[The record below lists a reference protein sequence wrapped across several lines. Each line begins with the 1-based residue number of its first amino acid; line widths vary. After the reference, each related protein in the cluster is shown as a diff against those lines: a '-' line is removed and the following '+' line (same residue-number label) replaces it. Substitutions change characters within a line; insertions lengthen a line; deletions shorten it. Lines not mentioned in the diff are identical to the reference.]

1 MILKKP
7 YAFIIKYF
15 KLIHFLLTLLIAYLI
30 YRTNLILSFV
40 SNYISS
46 NTSVVGR
53 NLTGNLFNSL
63 CFIFPI
69 FIIIFALIFIGIM
82 YKKEKPVMFY
92 VINIFIYI
100 FFLVTL
106 AYSYSIIKEMQIV
119 IVDIRPIKIIHDL
132 LIILMGLEVISFVI
146 FLVRALG
153 FDIKKFDFLSD
164 VNKLDINE
172 SDKEEFEFD
181 INIDFDEKKRRAK
194 RRLRYLKYAY
204 VENKLF
210 VNLMVL
216 LVVSVG
222 AYFIYS
228 NIDIYK
234 KTNSEKTVLSLSN
247 FNIGI
252 EESYLTN
259 KDYLGKQISDDKY
272 LVIAK
277 LKVKAY
283 ATDQKMIIGDFKL
296 NINSIEFK
304 VTDSYATQIKD
315 LGETYTNQELNN
327 NDYSFYIIAFEIPQ
341 NLINSDMI
349 LSYQDSSGIVEI
361 KLNPIKIDEN
371 IKKQDFKLNDT
382 FTFKES
388 ILGDI
393 KLKIS
398 SYEFSKKFK
407 IEYNFKS
414 NKGDIYPS
422 IEYITPNIDSNY
434 DKVLLKVT
442 TNLTNEE
449 TNSNINNFKN
459 LIGIYGII
467 KYKID
472 NKIKYQKGLTLVNS
486 TKIKQNNI
494 YYIEAN
500 EEITKAS
507 NLSLVFKV
515 RNYEYEYILF

>member
-1 MILKKP
+1 
-7 YAFIIKYF
+7 
-15 KLIHFLLTLLIAYLI
+15 
-30 YRTNLILSFV
+30 
-40 SNYISS
+40 
-46 NTSVVGR
+46 
-53 NLTGNLFNSL
+53 
-63 CFIFPI
+63 
-69 FIIIFALIFIGIM
+69 
-82 YKKEKPVMFY
+82 
-92 VINIFIYI
+92 
-100 FFLVTL
+100 
-106 AYSYSIIKEMQIV
+106 
-119 IVDIRPIKIIHDL
+119 
-132 LIILMGLEVISFVI
+132 
-146 FLVRALG
+146 
-153 FDIKKFDFLSD
+153 
-164 VNKLDINE
+164 
-172 SDKEEFEFD
+172 
-181 INIDFDEKKRRAK
+181 
-194 RRLRYLKYAY
+194 
-204 VENKLF
+204 
-210 VNLMVL
+210 MVL